1 MGEQEGSRMGPGA
14 GASGLVHVYT
24 GDGKGKTTAAFGLA
38 MRAVGRGW
46 RVLIIQFLKAR
57 ESGEVLAAERLR
69 PELEVRRFGT
79 ERFIDPRH
87 PREEDLAVL
96 RAGLEEAKR
105 ALASGDYRL
114 VVLDE
119 INVVAHM
126 GLIGEDEVLKTV
138 RSRAEG
144 VEVVLTGRYAPKSF
158 IDAADYVTEFREVKH
173 PFRKGVQAREGIEF

>member
-1 MGEQEGSRMGPGA
+1 MRRREGSRRGA
-14 GASGLVHVYT
+14 RSGALGLVHVYT

-46 RVLIIQFLKAR
+46 KVLIIQFLKAR

-96 RAGLEEAKR
+96 RAGLEEAR
-105 ALASGDYRL
+105 RSLASGDYRL

-126 GLIGEDEVLKTV
+126 GLIGEDEILEAIN
-138 RSRAEG
+138 SRAEG

-158 IDAADYVTEFREVKH
+158 IDVADYVTEFREVKH

>member
-1 MGEQEGSRMGPGA
+1 VGEPVRESR
-14 GASGLVHVYT
+14 STGLIHVYT

-79 ERFIDPRH
+79 GRFIDPRH

-96 RAGLEEAKR
+96 RAGMEEAR
-105 ALASGDYRL
+105 RVLSSGDYRL

-119 INVVAHM
+119 INVAVHM
-126 GLIGEDEVLKTV
+126 GLIPEKEVLDAL

-144 VEVVLTGRYAPKSF
+144 VEVVLTGRYAPESF
-158 IDAADYVTEFREVKH
+158 IEEADYVTEFREIKH
-173 PFRKGVQAREGIEF
+173 PFRRGVQAREGVEF